1 METRKPHAMK
11 LNDVTGRLLDFI
23 GDDSQT
29 ANKVR
34 SQVADVFDVWN
45 NLCKKNIENTSKVWR
60 YSHEHSVRIE
70 AKRVRPGYRRCSNDV
85 SLSRSFH

>member
-1 METRKPHAMK
+1 MCSLIYLLIHKCFCFFKNSLVAMETRKPHAMK

-23 GDDSQT
+23 GDDGQT

-45 NLCKKNIENTSKVWR
+45 NLCKKNIENSTKVT
-60 YSHEHSVRIE
+60 
-70 AKRVRPGYRRCSNDV
+70 
-85 SLSRSFH
+85 